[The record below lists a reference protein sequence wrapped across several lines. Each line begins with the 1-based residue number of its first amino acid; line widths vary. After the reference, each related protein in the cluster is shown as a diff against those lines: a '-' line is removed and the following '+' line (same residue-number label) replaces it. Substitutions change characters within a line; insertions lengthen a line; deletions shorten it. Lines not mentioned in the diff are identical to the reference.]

1 MSNEW
6 VDRGRDASGCQRVG
20 AQAWYA
26 SRGAHGGEEHWQCA
40 RRGAGSR
47 LRDTASNEG
56 GAERGGG
63 GQRDEGVGRREQLHC
78 PHERQGEK
86 TGLC

>member
-1 MSNEW
+1 MLDKW
-6 VDRGRDASGCQRVG
+6 ADRGRDASGRQRVG

-40 RRGAGSR
+40 RRGAGGR
-47 LRDTASNEG
+47 LRDTASDRG

-78 PHERQGEK
+78 PYERQREE